1 MKNSDWMVE
10 EVLKI
15 LTESTLTP
23 DQAGTSTR
31 QGPHVSAGANG
42 PHPVDA
48 QKFQGEIP
56 DEEEKKHDSLDER
69 EQAPVK
75 TKGEKKVTFSIPKL
89 VPTEAWGNADS
100 QSRQDIYKFFKKI
113 PGRTLGEK
121 ISNINSIAQRQTNI
135 RSTAKILATLVF
147 FDSLSSVVKDFTPA
161 SSGFVFE
168 GFLAALLNG
177 SQEIARSAGGTLDIA
192 DIRALQK
199 KDESGNLTGGYPVS
213 LKLLTG
219 AGSGT
224 PIHGSYPNLVGSLAE
239 SDDDNMLYVV
249 VLKDKA
255 EGADELEFHE
265 FDVNSATF
273 LPIMSEGVNNVR
285 HLPLHGSLL
294 SNAKFKSLLD
304 PRRLKEYASK
314 VDKSGYLPLDISM
327 NIIENDLTPIKN
339 NSNEFFGMMKYTKG
353 FFEKHGAGKRGQ
365 EEQPDE
371 PQQDEINERM
381 SQGDL
386 GFLFEASSAPFQFS
400 VSQARMKKLPTYKN
414 MGKIDVRPESVRKI
428 AERYADILENQLNQV
443 YDNLKTLTSSVNN
456 YFLGDSYGQR
466 TKAAD
471 SAIASADV
479 SKAQSQELKATA
491 TDEE

>member
-1 MKNSDWMVE
+1 MNKIDAMVE
-10 EVLKI
+10 EVLKV

-31 QGPHVSAGANG
+31 NGPCVSAGANG

-56 DEEEKKHDSLDER
+56 DEEEKKHDSLNEK
-69 EQAPVK
+69 ENAPVK
-75 TKGEKKVTFSIPKL
+75 AKGEKKVTFSIPKL

-100 QSRQDIYKFFKKI
+100 QSRKDIYKFFKKI
-113 PGRTLGEK
+113 PGRTLGDK
-121 ISNINSIAQRQTNI
+121 IQSINSIAERQTNV

-177 SQEIARSAGGTLDIA
+177 SQEIERSAGGTLDIA
-192 DIRALQK
+192 DLRALQK
-199 KDESGNLTGGYPVS
+199 KDETGALTGGYPIS

-219 AGSGT
+219 AGAGT

-265 FDVNSATF
+265 FDVNADTF
-273 LPIMSEGVNNVR
+273 LPIMSQGKNNVR
-285 HLPLHGSLL
+285 HLPLHGSILKNKEFQAL
-294 SNAKFKSLLD
+294 ATTPIQRLAKS
-304 PRRLKEYASK
+304 
-314 VDKSGYLPLDISM
+314 VDASGYLPLDVSM
-327 NIIENDLTPIKN
+327 NIIENDLTPIKSD
-339 NSNEFFGMMKYTKG
+339 SNKFFGMMKYTKG
-353 FFEKHGAGKRGQ
+353 FFEKHGAGKRGEVEA
-365 EEQPDE
+365 EEE
-371 PQQDEINERM
+371 PQQDNLNERM

-386 GFLFEASSAPFQFS
+386 GFLFEAGGAPFQFS
-400 VSQARMKKLPTYKN
+400 VSQARMKQLPTYKN
-414 MGKIDVRPESVRKI
+414 MGTIDVRPENIRKI
-428 AERYADILENQLNQV
+428 AERYADILEKQLNEV

-456 YFLGDSYGQR
+456 YFLGDNYSQR

-471 SAIASADV
+471 NAIASADV
-479 SKAQSQELKATA
+479 SKTQSQELKKTA
-491 TDEE
+491 GGE